1 MSALDAAAA
10 DYLKLRNGLGHELA
24 DAARLLP
31 RFVAWMNQTG
41 QASITIDAAMTW
53 ALQPEAEPGTVVW
66 SRRMT
71 AVRGFARYMAGIDP
85 ATQVPPPGLLP
96 SRRKW
101 RPPFIFSTN
110 DIAALLDAAC
120 RLGPA
125 RRARTYTTLFGLLAA
140 TGMRV
145 GEAIRLDVSDVDF
158 AEGVILVRES
168 KFGKSRYVPLRPSA
182 LTAMESLLSHRDE
195 YQPRAGNHSFFVSLT
210 GRRIIYESVHP
221 VFRELCDNAR
231 IGCGATR
238 QPRIHDLRHSFA
250 VATLMGWYRDG
261 ADVAAQLPW
270 LSTYLGHREPRSTY
284 WYLSAAPELLA
295 MAVTRLEPFIAK
307 VMPQ

>member
-1 MSALDAAAA
+1 MSALDEALV

-41 QASITIDAAMTW
+41 QISITIDSAMTW

-66 SRRMT
+66 SHRMT

-96 SRRKW
+96 SRRNW
-101 RPPFIFSTN
+101 RPPFIFSTS

-120 RLGPA
+120 QLRPA

-145 GEAIRLDVSDVDF
+145 GEAIRLDVSDIDL

-168 KFGKSRYVPLRPSA
+168 KFGKSRYVPLRQSA
-182 LTAMESLLSHRDE
+182 LTAMESLLSQRDE
-195 YQPRAGNHSFFVSLT
+195 YRPRAGNHSVFISLT
-210 GRRIIYESVHP
+210 GNRIIYESVHP

-238 QPRIHDLRHSFA
+238 RPRIHDLRHSFA
-250 VATLMGWYRDG
+250 VATLMDWYRDG
-261 ADVAAQLPW
+261 ADVAARLPW